1 MPRLDRTVGMRN
13 KVETRLKK
21 CKKEGKTAIFLLV
34 DSENFSSTS
43 SVEKMAKELFNATKN
58 MKKLLDVEFGVSK
71 GAYYRQLGQA
81 RSKIESLYYTI
92 LLLQAYDVIL
102 PESDVMFRL
111 AEQLNVMKE
120 SDFAPE
126 NEGQIMDVIQKA
138 VKQLVNM

>member
-1 MPRLDRTVGMRN
+1 MSDPIKSNFNTIMQEIIKKSLFTERQI
-13 KVETRLKK
+13 EIILKQ
-21 CKKEGKTAIFLLV
+21 KKMLQ
-34 DSENFSSTS
+34 
-43 SVEKMAKELFNATKN
+43 
-58 MKKLLDVEFGVSK
+58 VEFGVSK

-120 SDFAPE
+120 SDFTPE
-126 NEGQIMDVIQKA
+126 NEGQIMDVIQQA
-138 VKQLVNM
+138 VKQLVNLWLCLWV

>member
-1 MPRLDRTVGMRN
+1 MSDPN
-13 KVETRLKK
+13 KSNFNTIMQEIIKKSLFTERQIEIILKQ
-21 CKKEGKTAIFLLV
+21 KKMLQ
-34 DSENFSSTS
+34 
-43 SVEKMAKELFNATKN
+43 
-58 MKKLLDVEFGVSK
+58 VEFGVSK
-71 GAYYRQLGQA
+71 GAYYRQLAQT

-120 SDFAPE
+120 SDFTPE
-126 NEGQIMDVIQKA
+126 NEGQIMDVIQQA

>member
-1 MPRLDRTVGMRN
+1 MSDPN
-13 KVETRLKK
+13 KSNFNTIMQEIIKKSLFTERQIEIILKQ
-21 CKKEGKTAIFLLV
+21 KKMLQ
-34 DSENFSSTS
+34 
-43 SVEKMAKELFNATKN
+43 
-58 MKKLLDVEFGVSK
+58 VEFGVSK

-81 RSKIESLYYTI
+81 RSKIERLYYTI

-120 SDFAPE
+120 SDFTPE
-126 NEGQIMDVIQKA
+126 NEGQIMDVIQQA

>member
-1 MPRLDRTVGMRN
+1 MVSLRFYFSGGIQYCIAMSDLQPN
-13 KVETRLKK
+13 
-21 CKKEGKTAIFLLV
+21 
-34 DSENFSSTS
+34 NFSNIMKEIIKKSLFT
-43 SVEKMAKELFNATKN
+43 ERQIEIILKQKKMLQ
-58 MKKLLDVEFGVSK
+58 VEFGVSK

-81 RSKIESLYYTI
+81 RSKIKSLYYTI

-120 SDFAPE
+120 SDFTPE
-126 NEGQIMDVIQKA
+126 NEGQIMDVIQQA